1 MSDTKD
7 LLIAA
12 LRAIG
17 YAVWIYTNNTK
28 GEAIDPTENNGSE
41 FINDTFEMRA
51 FDWSEPEVYA
61 PNFKYK
67 DFEVEWYKYLGRGT
81 EVNRPITPDEIN
93 EMLKDCLNSL
103 EEENVLRQAVD
114 MSGNEFAMGYND
126 SGCFWSFYAGQRGA
140 GAMIGDPVFT
150 SESPD
155 PIEALK
161 EYIAKQRDQLS
172 NRSSDEKRRTTKPN
186 EEQPNE

>member
-1 MSDTKD
+1 MSTLSSVPEEKMQM
-7 LLIAA
+7 
-12 LRAIG
+12 
-17 YAVWIYTNNTK
+17 YPFK
-28 GEAIDPTENNGSE
+28 
-41 FINDTFEMRA
+41 FES
-51 FDWSEPEVYA
+51 FDDIEKELV
-61 PNFKYK
+61 
-67 DFEVEWYKYLGRGT
+67 G
-81 EVNRPITPDEIN
+81 
-93 EMLKDCLNSL
+93 MLKQHALADPSIFLNRTDARFNIIATSIIERIRAAEYRETKAL
-103 EEENVLRQAVD
+103 SELASIVEEENVLRQAVD